1 MFNVPVYTWCCDAL
15 REWGAA
21 DREAVCCL
29 YAMIAAKLDYREAV
43 AAYAKYRHLSAELIN
58 SRICYSLLAAGV
70 DVHPETLFRYLKW
83 RGGEE
88 IENGVSAG

>member
-1 MFNVPVYTWCCDAL
+1 MQLFNVPVYTWCCGAL

-29 YAMIAAKLDYREAV
+29 YAMLTADMEYREAV
-43 AAYAKYRHLSAELIN
+43 AAYAKHRHLSAELIN

-83 RGGEE
+83 RGEEE
-88 IENGVSAG
+88 IEN

>member
-1 MFNVPVYTWCCDAL
+1 MVNLTVYQWCCDAL

-43 AAYAKYRHLSAELIN
+43 AAYAKHRHLSAELIN

-88 IENGVSAG
+88 IENGISAG